1 MTTTSP
7 AGEIELA
14 LTTPWSV
21 VYVYD
26 WLVGVDLAV
35 TNLEVE
41 MTVGIRT
48 DPGLEMNGRALTA
61 EIREWH
67 EVSVATAST
76 LGEPRSYFFHN
87 HNLTLVLPI
96 AQSRNQ
102 FSPNDCC
109 LSRTNSRV
117 SRLGRYVLRRCC

>member
-48 DPGLEMNGRALTA
+48 DPGLSL
-61 EIREWH
+61 IH
-67 EVSVATAST
+67 
-76 LGEPRSYFFHN
+76 
-87 HNLTLVLPI
+87 I
-96 AQSRNQ
+96 
-102 FSPNDCC
+102 
-109 LSRTNSRV
+109 
-117 SRLGRYVLRRCC
+117 